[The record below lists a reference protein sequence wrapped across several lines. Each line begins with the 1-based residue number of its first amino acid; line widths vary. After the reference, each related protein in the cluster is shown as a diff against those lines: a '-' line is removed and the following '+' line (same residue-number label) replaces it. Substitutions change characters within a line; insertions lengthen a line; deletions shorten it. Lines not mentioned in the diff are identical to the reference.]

1 MRITHKIEN
10 NDEKWLEDQIWRLKK
25 KSMEIEVQNSLEEL
39 KSSLEFRG
47 KNQIKS
53 LNLKINQLRSSSL
66 KSKENQQKLQA
77 TWDRAAVYFHMDH
90 MKSI

>member
-1 MRITHKIEN
+1 
-10 NDEKWLEDQIWRLKK
+10 
-25 KSMEIEVQNSLEEL
+25 MEIEVQNSLEEL

-77 TWDRAAVYFHMDH
+77 T
-90 MKSI
+90 